1 MKYGIIC
8 KGDKMI
14 EMNELFNWDIFLQP
28 YELAVEG
35 FLLKMEGIKNQY
47 HKNNLYC
54 PIEIVSGRV
63 KSPQSILDK
72 ARRMNVP
79 NELIDELV
87 HDIGGIRITCK
98 YIDDVYKVADLV
110 MKRQDLEVV
119 EVRDYIKN
127 VKPSG
132 YRSFHIIARYV
143 VETIRGAIT
152 VLLEFQIRT
161 HAMHFW
167 ASIEHSLK
175 YKYQKKIPQELKER
189 LTAAAK
195 AAEKLDEE
203 MTAIKSTIEQ
213 LDATL
218 GLDKRNLADPLES
231 EVTLNHKKW

>member
-1 MKYGIIC
+1 
-8 KGDKMI
+8 
-14 EMNELFNWDIFLQP
+14 MNELFNWDIFLQP
-28 YELAVEG
+28 YELAVED
-35 FLLKMEGIKNQY
+35 FILKMEGIKNQY
-47 HKNNLYC
+47 HKANLYC

-63 KSPQSILDK
+63 KSPQGILDK

-79 NELIDELV
+79 TELIDEKV
-87 HDIGGIRITCK
+87 HDIAGIRITCK
-98 YIDDVYKVADLV
+98 YIDDVYKVAELV
-110 MKRQDLEVV
+110 KNRRDLEVL

-132 YRSFHIIARYV
+132 YRSFHIIARYS
-143 VETIRGAIT
+143 VETIKGAIP

-175 YKYQKKIPQELKER
+175 YKYQKRIPVELKER

-203 MTAIKSTIEQ
+203 MTSIKLTIEK
-213 LDATL
+213 LDLTF
-218 GLDKRNLADPLES
+218 GEDKGKQPDPLES
-231 EVTLNHKKW
+231 EVTINHKKW

>member
-1 MKYGIIC
+1 
-8 KGDKMI
+8 
-14 EMNELFNWDIFLQP
+14 MNELFNWDIFLQP
-28 YELAVEG
+28 YELAVED
-35 FLLKMEGIKNQY
+35 FILKMEGIKNQY
-47 HKNNLYC
+47 HKANLYC

-63 KSPQSILDK
+63 KSPQGILDK

-79 NELIDELV
+79 TELIDEKV
-87 HDIGGIRITCK
+87 HDIAGIRITCK
-98 YIDDVYKVADLV
+98 YIDDVYKVAELV
-110 MKRQDLEVV
+110 KNRRDLEVL

-132 YRSFHIIARYV
+132 YRSFHIIARYS
-143 VETIRGAIT
+143 VETIKGAMP

-175 YKYQKKIPQELKER
+175 YKYQKRIPVELKER

-203 MTAIKSTIEQ
+203 MTSIKLTIEK
-213 LDATL
+213 LDFTF
-218 GLDKRNLADPLES
+218 GEDKSKQPDPLES
-231 EVTLNHKKW
+231 EVTINHKKW

>member
-1 MKYGIIC
+1 
-8 KGDKMI
+8 MI

-28 YELAVEG
+28 YELAVED
-35 FLLKMEGIKNQY
+35 FILKMEGIKNQY
-47 HKNNLYC
+47 HKANLYC

-63 KSPQSILDK
+63 KSPQGILDK

-79 NELIDELV
+79 TELIDEKV
-87 HDIGGIRITCK
+87 HDIAGIRITCK
-98 YIDDVYKVADLV
+98 YIDDVYKVAELV
-110 MKRQDLEVV
+110 KNRRDLEVL

-132 YRSFHIIARYV
+132 YRSFHIIARYS
-143 VETIRGAIT
+143 VETIKGAMP

-175 YKYQKKIPQELKER
+175 YKYQKRIPVELKER

-203 MTAIKSTIEQ
+203 MTSIKLTIEK
-213 LDATL
+213 LDLTF
-218 GLDKRNLADPLES
+218 GEDKSKQPDPLES
-231 EVTLNHKKW
+231 EVTINHKKW

>member
-1 MKYGIIC
+1 
-8 KGDKMI
+8 MI
-14 EMNELFNWDIFLQP
+14 KNVDNFEWNKFLQP

-35 FLLKMEGIKNQY
+35 FILKFEGIKKQY
-47 HKNNLYC
+47 QLRQEYC

-63 KSPQSILDK
+63 KSIESILDK

-79 NELIDELV
+79 SVLIDEKV

-98 YIDDVYKVADLV
+98 YIDDVYKVAELV
-110 MKRQDLEVV
+110 KQRRDLEIL

-132 YRSFHIIARYV
+132 YRSYHIIARYI
-143 VETIRGAIT
+143 VETINGAIP

-175 YKYQKKIPQELKER
+175 YKYQKKIPVELKEVDGSKIR
-189 LTAAAK
+189 LIT
-195 AAEKLDEE
+195 
-203 MTAIKSTIEQ
+203 
-213 LDATL
+213 
-218 GLDKRNLADPLES
+218 KRVNIS
-231 EVTLNHKKW
+231 RKG